1 MYFVLKWFI
10 FAIWKLFIW
19 YTISE
24 DFLEEQNGKER
35 AGYGKFLLKNLSIK
49 LSEKFGNGF
58 SEENLKLM
66 RRFYGVYSRDK
77 IGETVFTQ
85 FDKYPISS
93 DGYTSK
99 FKTISRN

>member
-1 MYFVLKWFI
+1 MPYENYSFDTRYQRV
-10 FAIWKLFIW
+10 
-19 YTISE
+19 
-24 DFLEEQNGKER
+24 FLEEQNGKER
-35 AGYGKFLLKNLSIK
+35 ANYGKFLLKNLSIK

-58 SEENLKLM
+58 SEGNLKLM

-99 FKTISRN
+99 FNTISRN